1 MILERILAAKAE
13 EVARARGAVPLAEV
27 RAAAAAAPPPRDFA
41 AALARPR
48 HLGDH
53 PGAVPVAVIAEV
65 KRASPSRGVIRRDFD
80 PVAIA
85 RAYARAGASAISV
98 LTDAPFFQGHLDHLR
113 AIRQAVDLPL
123 LRKDFILDPYQV
135 YEARAAG
142 ADAVL
147 LIAAAL
153 GDAGRI
159 QALRELAEDLGMAA
173 LVEVHTPAELEA
185 ALAAGARIVGI
196 NNRDLRTFETRLETT
211 LELAGQVPPE
221 VLLVSESGIRTP
233 EDCRRVAAAGAR
245 AVLVGEQLMRQPD
258 PGAALLELV
267 GAGAPVPGTGRPAPG
282 AGGHTPGVAGP
293 GAGASGPV
301 AGPDPGAPA
310 AREGVGTCG

>member
-13 EVARARGAVPLAEV
+13 EVARARAAVPLAEV

-48 HLGDH
+48 HLGDR

-80 PVAIA
+80 PAAIA

-113 AIRQAVDLPL
+113 AVRQAVDLPL

-153 GDAGRI
+153 GDAGPIR
-159 QALRELAEDLGMAA
+159 ALRELAEDLGMAA
-173 LVEVHTPAELEA
+173 LVEVHTPAELEM

-267 GAGAPVPGTGRPAPG
+267 GAGRPGPGAPGPG
-282 AGGHTPGVAGP
+282 AGGPAPGVSGASP
-293 GAGASGPV
+293 GAEGPV
-301 AGPDPGAPA
+301 AGARPDAPTA